1 MKMVTVV
8 RGPTGGVWSRGRPRL
23 SAACGARRDRSR
35 SVAARASDLDD
46 LLSIVRGTHRGER
59 VDTGVRQAVENVCD
73 SLASSSA
80 PVKVSETAISKT
92 WRLVFTTEKETL
104 FITSNA
110 RNLFG
115 VSTDVEQII
124 DLRKGRGRLQNLIS
138 FANGAAFIVN
148 SELGLD
154 ESPSRRANF
163 KFTDAQVVVPSGS
176 SFGLPPVWQGLGEI
190 STLASDLARS
200 LDLTLA
206 PISLHFPPNSQFDTL
221 YLSDQYRVAKDSR
234 GDILVIESG
243 GEPRF
248 K

>member
-8 RGPTGGVWSRGRPRL
+8 RGPTGGLRSRGRPRL

-46 LLSIVRGTHRGER
+46 LLSLVRGTHRGER
-59 VDTGVRQAVENVCD
+59 VNTGVRQAVENVCD

-176 SFGLPPVWQGLGEI
+176 SFGLPPFGKGWVRSQPSLRT
-190 STLASDLARS
+190 SLARW
-200 LDLTLA
+200 T
-206 PISLHFPPNSQFDTL
+206 
-221 YLSDQYRVAKDSR
+221 
-234 GDILVIESG
+234 
-243 GEPRF
+243 
-248 K
+248 

>member
-1 MKMVTVV
+1 MTRRAVARTKKMVTVV
-8 RGPTGGVWSRGRPRL
+8 RGPTGGLWSRGRPRL
-23 SAACGARRDRSR
+23 SAACGARSDRSR

-59 VDTGVRQAVENVCD
+59 VNTGVRQAVENVCD

-176 SFGLPPVWQGLGEI
+176 SFGLPPFGKGWVRSQPSLRT
-190 STLASDLARS
+190 SLARW
-200 LDLTLA
+200 T
-206 PISLHFPPNSQFDTL
+206 
-221 YLSDQYRVAKDSR
+221 
-234 GDILVIESG
+234 
-243 GEPRF
+243 
-248 K
+248 